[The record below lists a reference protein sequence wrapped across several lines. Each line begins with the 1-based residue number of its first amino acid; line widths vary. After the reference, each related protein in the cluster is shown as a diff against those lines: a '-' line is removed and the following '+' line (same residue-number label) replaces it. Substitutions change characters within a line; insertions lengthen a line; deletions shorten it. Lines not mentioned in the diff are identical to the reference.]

1 MTDDTEPDVPP
12 AAPRGAWRS
21 SPTTVRF
28 LAPAVVVAVALGAV
42 ALGVTLTSPD
52 ATASTHP
59 PASCSA
65 STAKLTVQGTGQATV
80 SPDLLSV
87 VVDVDASGPSA
98 TAAMASDNVNV
109 TGAVAAFVGGGVAA
123 KDIQTSG
130 LSLQPQ
136 YAYPKGVPIVTGFG
150 VTNTVT
156 ATLRDV
162 TKAGAVID
170 AVVGAAG
177 NAVHIDSISF
187 SVAHP
192 SGTEDV
198 ARSRAVTQAVS
209 HASRAAAPPPGPSAL
224 SAPSP
229 TRPNPRLFRPST
241 KGILP
246 GPRRGPPPPSPRCR
260 SKLERRPIR
269 PRSLWSTPSSLC
281 PRVDRA
287 PGERVGKIARSRV
300 TPHQL

>member
-1 MTDDTEPDVPP
+1 MSDDTDPDVPNG
-12 AAPRGAWRS
+12 APRGARRGS
-21 SPTTVRF
+21 STTARL

-42 ALGVTLTSPD
+42 ALGVTLTSPE

-59 PASCSA
+59 TVSCSS

-80 SPDLLSV
+80 SPDLLTV

-136 YAYPKGVPIVTGFG
+136 YAYPKGVPTVTGYA
-150 VTNTVT
+150 VTNSVT

-162 TKAGAVID
+162 AKAGAVID

-177 NAVHIDSISF
+177 IAVHIDSISF

-209 HASRAAAPPPGPSAL
+209 HAKAMAAAAARALGPVCSLTDQTQSTGPSLNQGDFAGAGSAT
-224 SAPSP
+224 SAPVPSVPIETGSQTDSAQITLVYALEPLP
-229 TRPNPRLFRPST
+229 TR
-241 KGILP
+241 G
-246 GPRRGPPPPSPRCR
+246 
-260 SKLERRPIR
+260 
-269 PRSLWSTPSSLC
+269 
-281 PRVDRA
+281 
-287 PGERVGKIARSRV
+287 
-300 TPHQL
+300 